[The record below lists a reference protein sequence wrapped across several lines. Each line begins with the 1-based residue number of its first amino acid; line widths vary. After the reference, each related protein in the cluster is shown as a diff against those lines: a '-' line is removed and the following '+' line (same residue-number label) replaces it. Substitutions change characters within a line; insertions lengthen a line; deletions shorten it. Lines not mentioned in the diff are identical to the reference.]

1 MTFKILQALPVLA
14 LTVCVG
20 DGVAMDPS
28 PTPKST
34 AQALASSGASSGAEV
49 EEANVVAKMVNQ
61 NHDAALKALD
71 QAEASDT
78 PSGTP
83 SRGPASVEEPRVIS
97 KVIVVNGANGYDPGA
112 EDKIRA
118 MNIPEK
124 VKDEILR
131 NYRKT
136 GVMPNFETP
145 H

>member
-1 MTFKILQALPVLA
+1 MTLQIFKYISVLA
-14 LTVCVG
+14 LVIGIG
-20 DGVAMDPS
+20 DWTSVDPYRERPPSAAQSVPPEVA
-28 PTPKST
+28 
-34 AQALASSGASSGAEV
+34 
-49 EEANVVAKMVNQ
+49 EATVVAKMVNQ

-71 QAEASDT
+71 QAEQEEQNSA
-78 PSGTP
+78 
-83 SRGPASVEEPRVIS
+83 RGPASIEQPHVMS

-112 EDKIRA
+112 EDKIKA
-118 MNIPEK
+118 MNIPDK